1 MLRQWTKGLSLQKKI
16 MTVVLGNMVVILFS
30 MVLFMQATVY
40 RNMQK
45 ETISGNGER
54 LVQIDRNI
62 SLILNQIAEDTLDI
76 YSDIQ
81 KKIGVSKDILNNH
94 RAFSIYFA
102 QYYPMLIKAMR
113 SYRYIHSMML
123 FTKDGEEYYQSTNV
137 AGNFL
142 QEDLYAKTLEMA
154 DPNKIITWS
163 TELGENFYLDT
174 DSNKK

>member
-81 KKIGVSKDILNNH
+81 KKIGC
-94 RAFSIYFA
+94 
-102 QYYPMLIKAMR
+102 Q
-113 SYRYIHSMML
+113 
-123 FTKDGEEYYQSTNV
+123 
-137 AGNFL
+137 
-142 QEDLYAKTLEMA
+142 KT
-154 DPNKIITWS
+154 
-163 TELGENFYLDT
+163 Y
-174 DSNKK
+174 

>member
-62 SLILNQIAEDTLDI
+62 SLILNQIARRYLGYIFRYTE
-76 YSDIQ
+76 
-81 KKIGVSKDILNNH
+81 KNRGVKRH
-94 RAFSIYFA
+94 
-102 QYYPMLIKAMR
+102 IK
-113 SYRYIHSMML
+113 
-123 FTKDGEEYYQSTNV
+123 QS
-137 AGNFL
+137 
-142 QEDLYAKTLEMA
+142 
-154 DPNKIITWS
+154 
-163 TELGENFYLDT
+163 
-174 DSNKK
+174 

>member
-102 QYYPMLIKAMR
+102 
-113 SYRYIHSMML
+113 
-123 FTKDGEEYYQSTNV
+123 
-137 AGNFL
+137 
-142 QEDLYAKTLEMA
+142 
-154 DPNKIITWS
+154 
-163 TELGENFYLDT
+163 
-174 DSNKK
+174 